1 MSPAHS
7 GECLPSRQL
16 IASAFQCYRMIHF
29 SSACLQ
35 IGAAGASA
43 SGQLGN
49 GGNAG
54 SPTPTVVLN
63 GYVWSQV
70 SAGGL
75 HSCGLTSGSL
85 VPYCWGACMHVYFCV
100 LSSTK
105 RFEVASNLFVLWFPY
120 PRRRWVKRSAW
131 NWRHCQLHHPHCCG
145 WWGNGQPNPSGGAV

>member
-7 GECLPSRQL
+7 GESLPSRQL

-85 VPYCWGACMHVYFCV
+85 VPYCWGACMHESSSFLCNEFEWCPLTRLHLVCPPHCV
-100 LSSTK
+100 LSAQAMGQ
-105 RFEVASNLFVLWFPY
+105 EVSLELEALPVTPPPLLWL
-120 PRRRWVKRSAW
+120 V
-131 NWRHCQLHHPHCCG
+131 G
-145 WWGNGQPNPSGGAV
+145 